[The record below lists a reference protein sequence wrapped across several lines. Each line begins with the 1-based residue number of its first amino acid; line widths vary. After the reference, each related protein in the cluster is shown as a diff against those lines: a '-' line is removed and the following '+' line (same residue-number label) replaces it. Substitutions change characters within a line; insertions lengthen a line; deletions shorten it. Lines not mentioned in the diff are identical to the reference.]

1 MERGRD
7 NPITYLPKP
16 VVEERVILFFVVV
29 IGEQGRKVVE
39 EEKEGGGKWELGE
52 EACYAMEWIE
62 CGEKEEVF
70 FSFFDGKI

>member
-1 MERGRD
+1 MSLHQKKKKKK
-7 NPITYLPKP
+7 N
-16 VVEERVILFFVVV
+16 LFKEAFTK
-29 IGEQGRKVVE
+29 EQGRKVVE